1 MDISFE
7 NVDGVNG
14 LLTIKMGKAD
24 YEEQVEKTLK
34 DYCKKAKMPGFRPGK
49 VPMSIVK
56 KQFGNEAKAEEINKI
71 LSGKLYDYIKE
82 NKINM
87 LGEPLV
93 HEGQQAPDFASQE
106 DFEFVFDI
114 AVAPEF
120 KVELNQDDTVDY
132 YDIQVTDEQ
141 VDNQVKMY
149 ANQLGKPEKVEAYE
163 DKDILRGLLAE
174 LDENNQPKDGGV
186 QVEKASLMPTYFKN
200 KEVAKAFDGA
210 KVNDVITFNV
220 GEAYEGADAEIASLL
235 KLKKEETEGHKGNY
249 SFQVEEISRFT
260 PAEINQALFD
270 QIMGKDEVKSEE
282 EFRGKIKDAMS
293 KQYEA
298 DSDYR
303 LLIDTRKYLINKVG
317 QLTYP
322 DSLLKRIIKANN
334 PDKDDKFIEDNYAKS
349 IEDLTWGLIKG
360 QLVETYDV
368 KVNDDDIKEM
378 AQLATRMQFAQYGM
392 TNVPTEYVDQYAE
405 QMLKD
410 KNQVNALVERCIDSK
425 VTAAIKPVITL
436 NHKSVSVEDFNK
448 LFQ

>member
-93 HEGQQAPDFASQE
+93 HEGQQAPDFANQE

-141 VDNQVKMY
+141 VDNQVKI
-149 ANQLGKPEKVEAYE
+149 AACWQNSTRTTSPRTAACRWRKP
-163 DKDILRGLLAE
+163 R
-174 LDENNQPKDGGV
+174 
-186 QVEKASLMPTYFKN
+186 SCRRT
-200 KEVAKAFDGA
+200 
-210 KVNDVITFNV
+210 
-220 GEAYEGADAEIASLL
+220 
-235 KLKKEETEGHKGNY
+235 
-249 SFQVEEISRFT
+249 SR
-260 PAEINQALFD
+260 
-270 QIMGKDEVKSEE
+270 
-282 EFRGKIKDAMS
+282 
-293 KQYEA
+293 
-298 DSDYR
+298 
-303 LLIDTRKYLINKVG
+303 TRKWPKH
-317 QLTYP
+317 
-322 DSLLKRIIKANN
+322 S
-334 PDKDDKFIEDNYAKS
+334 
-349 IEDLTWGLIKG
+349 
-360 QLVETYDV
+360 
-368 KVNDDDIKEM
+368 
-378 AQLATRMQFAQYGM
+378 
-392 TNVPTEYVDQYAE
+392 
-405 QMLKD
+405 
-410 KNQVNALVERCIDSK
+410 
-425 VTAAIKPVITL
+425 TAPK
-436 NHKSVSVEDFNK
+436 
-448 LFQ
+448 

>member
-14 LLTIKMGKAD
+14 LLTIKLAKSD
-24 YEEQVEKTLK
+24 YEGQVEKTLK
-34 DYCKKAKMPGFRPGK
+34 DYSKKAKMPGFRPGK
-49 VPMSIVK
+49 VPMSIIR
-56 KQFGNEAKAEEINKI
+56 KQFGNEVKVEEINKI

-93 HEGQQAPDFASQE
+93 HEGQQAPDFAHQE

-120 KVELNQDDTVDY
+120 KVELNDKDTIDY

-141 VDNQVKMY
+141 VDNQVKLY
-149 ANQLGKPEKVEAYE
+149 ANQLGHPEKVEAYE

-174 LDENNQPKDGGV
+174 LDENNQPKDGGI

-200 KEVAKAFDGA
+200 KEVAKVFDGA
-210 KVNDVITFNV
+210 KVNDVITFNLAD
-220 GEAYEGADAEIASLL
+220 AYEGADTEIASLL
-235 KLKKEETEGHKGNY
+235 RMKKEEVAEHKGNF

-282 EFRGKIKDAMS
+282 EFRSKIKEAMS

-298 DSDYR
+298 DGDFR
-303 LLIDTRKYLINKVG
+303 LLIDARQYLLNKVG
-317 QLTYP
+317 KLTYP
-322 DSLLKRIIKANN
+322 DALLKRIIKANN
-334 PDKDDKFIEDNYAKS
+334 SDKDDKFIEENYDQS

-360 QLVETYDV
+360 QLVEAYDI
-368 KVNDDDIKEM
+368 KVNDDDVKEM
-378 AQLATRMQFAQYGM
+378 AQLTTRMQFAQYGM
-392 TNVPTEYVDQYAE
+392 TNVPEEYVEQYAE
-405 QMLKD
+405 QLLKD
-410 KNQVNALVERCIDSK
+410 KNQVNTLVDRCIDNKLS
-425 VTAAIKPVITL
+425 AAIKPVVTL
-436 NHKSVSVEDFNK
+436 NHKSVSVEEFNK